1 MQTKKV
7 LLVLLVIF
15 IIVIGSHYEYQCQ
28 LEDEKAEKEL
38 LEAFHEEDTVIIR
51 DTLIH
56 YPIGVDHKEKH

>member
-1 MQTKKV
+1 MRTKKV

-15 IIVIGSHYEYQCQ
+15 IIIIGSNYEYQCQ

-38 LEAFHEEDTVIIR
+38 LEVFQEVDTIVKK

-56 YPIGVDHKEKH
+56 YHDGLSDGPNS